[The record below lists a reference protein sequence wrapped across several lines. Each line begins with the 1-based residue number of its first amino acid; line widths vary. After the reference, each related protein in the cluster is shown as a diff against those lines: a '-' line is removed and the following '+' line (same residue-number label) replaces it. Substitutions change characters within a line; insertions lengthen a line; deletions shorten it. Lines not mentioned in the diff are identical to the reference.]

1 MTRRAVLA
9 VVLAVSLGGC
19 GQLGSD
25 TRYAAGNDPVVS
37 DAPVAS
43 PAPAAPPV
51 RLGPRELPVS
61 VAVGYAH
68 RVAGRKAAFEVWRL
82 AELAKARRSTTVAG
96 ALRRALLAR
105 EITRREHDR
114 LRGDYAAAR
123 AALGRLSGLRR
134 AELAAV
140 VGHVDALA
148 ASHQL
153 TTGRL
158 TPVFLVLRRNRQFWT
173 STASFPAA
181 HDRTTFGRDPAVF
194 QYYPGQGMQLQQ
206 LASWG
211 RVNARLGVC
220 LRQRCAGRARLR
232 RAVERLVGLSA
243 PRAGFV
249 AWEYYFS
256 FAGGTPPWISGMT
269 QGTAIQALAR
279 AARVFRSRA
288 FRRDAVRALGAFRA
302 PPPLGVSVPAP
313 GGRHYLM
320 YSFSPGLRILNGDLQ
335 AITGLRDLAV
345 LGHSRGAQTLFARG
359 ERAARRA
366 VGRFDTGAWSLYSQ
380 DGRESTLGYHQ
391 LVSQFLGNLC
401 RRTDRRTYCAANRRF
416 VRYEHEPPRIGI
428 ARLTGLRARRATTV
442 RFSLSKLATV
452 DVRVS
457 GARGGVTLDR
467 RLSLERGSHAVA
479 WVPPARGHYRVQVVA
494 QGPSG
499 PRGVSDESVRVVLPK
514 PRHHKKRARNIG
526 SPNADSCCGS
536 RGVRGAAG
544 GAGRRARRAG
554 SR

>member
-1 MTRRAVLA
+1 MLA
-9 VVLAVSLGGC
+9 VALAVSLGGC
-19 GQLGSD
+19 GQLGGD
-25 TRYAAGNDPVVS
+25 TRYAAPREPARA
-37 DAPVAS
+37 DAPVPS

-51 RLGPRELPVS
+51 GLGPAELPVS
-61 VAVGYAH
+61 VAIGYA
-68 RVAGRKAAFEVWRL
+68 RRDADRKLAFERWRL
-82 AELAKARRSTTVAG
+82 SELAKARRSTTVAG
-96 ALRRALLAR
+96 ALRRSLLAR
-105 EITRREHDR
+105 DITRREHDR

-134 AELAAV
+134 AELASV

-158 TPVFLVLRRNRQFWT
+158 APVFLVLRRNRRFWT
-173 STASFPAA
+173 SNTSFPAA

-211 RVNARLGVC
+211 RVNAALGLC
-220 LRQRCAGRARLR
+220 LQRGARCTGRARLR
-232 RAVERLVGLSA
+232 RALDRLVGLAA
-243 PRAGFV
+243 PRAGFL

-279 AARVFRSRA
+279 GARVFRARSY
-288 FRRDAVRALGAFRA
+288 RRVAVRALGAFRA
-302 PPPLGVSVPAP
+302 PPPVGVSVPAP

-345 LGHSRGAQTLFARG
+345 LGRSRSARVLYARG

-401 RRTDRRTYCAANRRF
+401 RRTDRRTYCTANRRF

-428 ARLTGLRARRATTV
+428 GRLTGLRARRVTTV

-457 GARGGVTLDR
+457 GARGVTLDR
-467 RLSLERGSHAVA
+467 RLSLERGSHAVP
-479 WVPPARGHYRVQVVA
+479 WVPPARGRYRVRVVA

-514 PRHHKKRARNIG
+514 PKPKPKRKPRPHRTRARK
-526 SPNADSCCGS
+526 
-536 RGVRGAAG
+536 
-544 GAGRRARRAG
+544 
-554 SR
+554 